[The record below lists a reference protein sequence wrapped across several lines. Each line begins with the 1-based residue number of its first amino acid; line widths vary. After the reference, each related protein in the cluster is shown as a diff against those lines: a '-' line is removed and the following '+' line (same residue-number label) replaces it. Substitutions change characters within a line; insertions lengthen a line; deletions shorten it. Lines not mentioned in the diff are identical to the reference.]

1 VFITAAIP
9 LYSLLVS
16 PCLTYQFTDGQPK
29 VHGFKSLGLR
39 KVEELVG
46 YGLPG
51 EKAPNLANKIS
62 THLEVRQCY

>member
-1 VFITAAIP
+1 MISRLA
-9 LYSLLVS
+9 SR
-16 PCLTYQFTDGQPK
+16 QFTDGQPK

-62 THLEVRQCY
+62 THLEVGFF